1 MTPKYSADGPSGVSK
16 HKKAV
21 IGPIENYAS

>member
-1 MTPKYSADGPSGVSK
+1 MTPKYSADGLSGVSK

-21 IGPIENYAS
+21 IGPIEKYMS